1 MSPVS
6 SSLNE
11 PVLLG
16 IVGAAHGI
24 RGEVRVKSYT
34 AVPEAIGTYGVL
46 RDARGRS
53 FTVLSARPQK
63 TVVVVRFAEVK
74 DRNAAEALN
83 GTELFVE
90 RALIP
95 DADEDEG
102 FLYDDLIGLEAR
114 DEAGTVYGRVVA
126 VHDFGAG
133 DILELKPPAGPTV
146 MIPFTEIAVP
156 GIDVAAGTITIEPV
170 AAGLKDAIEVRE
182 GDEEREPE

>member
-1 MSPVS
+1 MS

-46 RDARGRS
+46 RDNKGRS

-90 RALIP
+90 RALMP
-95 DADEDEG
+95 AEDDDG

-114 DEAGTVYGRVVA
+114 DDAGTVYGRVVA
-126 VHDFGAG
+126 AHDFGAG

-146 MIPFTEIAVP
+146 MIPFTEVAVP
-156 GIDVAAGTITIEPV
+156 QIDVAAGTITIEPV

-182 GDEEREPE
+182 GDEEGEPE